1 MSTIARIMG
10 IVFGWMTLALGLIVT
25 GETAMRKFL
34 NYSLQGADELGGYI
48 LAFTT
53 LLSFCCAL
61 IGRNHMRI
69 DTIHYMLSPK
79 WQGILNWISSVS
91 IGLFAM
97 VLAWASWGVVRDTW
111 AYKSTA
117 PTPWATPL
125 IYPQALW
132 YVGIVAFA
140 LVAVALAVKA
150 TFLLVGGQ
158 TDRLVEEFQPKATKE
173 ELQEELEDAKRR

>member
-1 MSTIARIMG
+1 MSNLARFLG

-25 GETAMRKFL
+25 GETAMRKFF
-34 NYSLQGADELGGYI
+34 NYSMQGADELGGYI

-53 LLSFCCAL
+53 CLSFCVAL

-69 DTIHYMLSPK
+69 DTFHYMLPLK
-79 WQGILNWISSVS
+79 WQALLNWISIAS
-91 IGLFAM
+91 IGLFSV
-97 VLAWASWGVVRDTW
+97 VLAWASWGIIRDTW

-125 IYPQALW
+125 IYPQAIW

-140 LVAVALAVKA
+140 AVAVALSLKA
-150 TFLLVGGQ
+150 TTLLVSGQ
-158 TDRLVEEFQPKATKE
+158 TERLAEKFQPKAVKE
-173 ELQEELEDAKRR
+173 ELKEEIEDAKRR

>member
-1 MSTIARIMG
+1 MSRLARIMG
-10 IVFGWMTLALGLIVT
+10 IAFGWMTLALGLIVT
-25 GETAMRKFL
+25 AETAMRKFL

-69 DTIHYMLSPK
+69 DTLHYMLSRK
-79 WQGILNWISSVS
+79 WQALLNWISSVS
-91 IGLFAM
+91 IGLFAV
-97 VLAWASWGVVRDTW
+97 VLAWASWGIVRDTW
-111 AYKSTA
+111 EYKSTA

-125 IYPQALW
+125 IYPQAAW
-132 YVGIVAFA
+132 YLGIVIFA
-140 LVAVALAVKA
+140 LVAVALSIKA
-150 TFLLVGGQ
+150 TLLLAAGK
-158 TDRLVEEFQPKATKE
+158 TDRLVDEFQPKATKE

>member
-1 MSTIARIMG
+1 MSNLARFLGIA
-10 IVFGWMTLALGLIVT
+10 FGWMTLALGLIVT
-25 GETAMRKFL
+25 SETAMRKFF
-34 NYSLQGADELGGYI
+34 NYSMQGADELGGYI

-69 DTIHYMLSPK
+69 DTFHYMLSWR
-79 WQGILNWISSVS
+79 WQALLNWISIAS
-91 IGLFAM
+91 IGLFAV
-97 VLAWASWGVVRDTW
+97 VLAWASWGIIRDTW

-125 IYPQALW
+125 IYPQAIW

-140 LVAVALAVKA
+140 LVAVALSLKA
-150 TFLLVGGQ
+150 TKLLVTG
-158 TDRLVEEFQPKATKE
+158 RLQQLADEFQPKAAKE
-173 ELQEELEDAKRR
+173 ELKEELEDAKRR